1 MREQRIMID
10 RFVDSYANYFNV
22 EMICQ
27 CTGADPEVVKDRLRH
42 LIVGDVIRKIS
53 RHEDIYITNR
63 GLYATRVAT
72 IHSGNWVFDIKYC
85 QDICCLLRCSN
96 LKSIR
101 QLAELM
107 KRSRQWVYLYLEALI
122 SVDAVG
128 INKSG
133 YYTKNMANIFKVGS
147 VIKKG
152 IISEMR
158 DKCGIQPR
166 KRSKKAANTL
176 TIN

>member
-10 RFVDSYANYFNV
+10 RFVDSYPNYFNV
-22 EMICQ
+22 DMICQ
-27 CTGADPEVVKDRLRH
+27 CTGADPEVVTERLRH

-53 RHEDIYITNR
+53 KHEDIYITNR

-72 IHSGNWVFDIKYC
+72 IHSGNWNFDIKAC
-85 QDICCLLRCSN
+85 QDICCLLRCA
-96 LKSIR
+96 KVRSIR
-101 QLAELM
+101 QLATLM
-107 KRSRQWVYLYLEALI
+107 KKSRQWVYLYLEALI

-152 IISEMR
+152 IISEQR
-158 DKCGIQPR
+158 DACGIQPK
-166 KRSKKAANTL
+166 KRSKKAAKPTNC
-176 TIN
+176 I